1 MPGNI
6 YLKDLGLQGPE
17 DIFIINSSIY
27 VADTGNSRVLIY
39 NIKNGERRILGE
51 GTLSSPC
58 GIFVT
63 DDLNVYVADKVAK
76 AVFIFDD
83 SGTLKK
89 TIGRPDNYL
98 FSELSEYTPKNVVV
112 TDEGNIYVCGESAYE
127 GLMQFSPEGEFE
139 GYFAANRKH
148 LTFTETLEDML
159 LSEKM
164 KQNSLM
170 RRPRTIFNLDI
181 NNRNLI
187 YTVTQTNEYDTE
199 TQTHLAKEENCI
211 KQFNLA
217 GVNIMSANNFMDD
230 AWNFVDVASGDY
242 GNVYAV
248 TNTGL
253 IYEYDKEGN
262 VIFSFGGRAV
272 SSDRNGLF
280 TYAAAIDTD
289 ENGFVYVLDRE
300 KGFVEVFYPT
310 NFAIMTHQAIYDLE
324 NGDYKAAEA
333 SWGAVLKLNGMAR
346 NAHIGYGKT
355 LLHQQRYN
363 EAMRQF
369 RLAGDREYYSEA
381 FWQLRDDWLNE
392 HMIYIL
398 LLIIAFVIYVII
410 SSLIKRKKPI
420 VKTSYLK
427 KIPTTPAARFAH
439 DIGYVGYMLK
449 HPIDGYY
456 YLKRGEAGSLLSTG
470 ILYFVIFAVYIAD
483 SMLRGYANNQYGYY
497 VETSGK
503 GMTKILLPKGW
514 HSINIVKGSV
524 EQASAT
530 LFSSSNPVS
539 LVENNTLE
547 VFESESIIETS
558 KIKVMWATGFA
569 DSYDIE
575 CSLDGESW
583 SSIKEESSEYTV
595 TNGAGSVD
603 TVDCDNIYAKYFR
616 IVPQENGD
624 SGEPAVNAIEIYGKT
639 GSEIY
644 AVKEDINIWENFS
657 ENSYDIPFETAY
669 TDFSKEMP
677 YQGRLIIASF
687 MIAVVF
693 AGEAILI
700 INSRRK
706 RLH

>member
-1 MPGNI
+1 MRKITAFLIVLCMLVVFGSLSVSASENTTYTYTVSTDEKWIQTQDAYLPGNI
-6 YLKDLGLQGPE
+6 YLKNLGLQSPE
-17 DIFIINSSIY
+17 DIFIKNGCIY

-39 NIKNGERRILGE
+39 NIESGDKRILGE
-51 GTLSSPC
+51 GVLSSPC

-63 DDLNVYVADKVAK
+63 EDLKVYVADKGAK
-76 AVFIFDD
+76 AVFIFDN
-83 SGTLKK
+83 GGELKK

-98 FSELSEYTPKNVVV
+98 FSDLSEYTPKNVIV
-112 TDEGNIYVCGESAYE
+112 TGEGNIYVCGESAYE

-139 GYFAANRKH
+139 GYFAANQKH
-148 LTFTETLEDML
+148 LTFKETVEDML

-199 TQTHLAKEENCI
+199 TQTHSAKEENCI

-217 GVNIMSANNFMDD
+217 GVNILSANDFMDD

-248 TNTGL
+248 TYTGL
-253 IYEYDKEGN
+253 IYEYDSEGN

-310 NFAIMTHQAIYDLE
+310 DFAIMTHQAIYDLE
-324 NGDYKAAEA
+324 NGDYEAAEA

-355 LLHQQRYN
+355 LLHQQRYT
-363 EAMRQF
+363 EAMQQF

-381 FWQLRDDWLNE
+381 FWQQRDDWLNE

-398 LLIIAFVIYVII
+398 VLIIAFVLYVIV
-410 SSLIKRKKPI
+410 SSLIKRKRPSKEI
-420 VKTSYLK
+420 SYLK
-427 KIPTTPAARFAH
+427 KIPTTPMARFGH
-439 DIGYVGYMLK
+439 DLGYIGYMLK

-456 YLKRGEAGSLLSTG
+456 YLKRGDAGSLLSAG

-483 SMLRGYANNQYGYY
+483 SMLRGFVFGFSSVDEVPLAF
-497 VETSGK
+497 
-503 GMTKILLPKGW
+503 MTAVFFVLCILFVVGNYLVA
-514 HSINIVKGSV
+514 SINSGEGSFRNIFVMLPYSLSPYLVITPFIVLATHFLTQNEAFIINFAWLIALVWSGVLIFIGLRETHRYTGRETVKNLLL
-524 EQASAT
+524 T
-530 LFSSSNPVS
+530 LFFMLIAIILMAVLYLLWQQVYAFLRD
-539 LVENNTLE
+539 LVME
-547 VFESESIIETS
+547 VIYR
-558 KIKVMWATGFA
+558 VQQ
-569 DSYDIE
+569 
-575 CSLDGESW
+575 
-583 SSIKEESSEYTV
+583 
-595 TNGAGSVD
+595 NSV
-603 TVDCDNIYAKYFR
+603 
-616 IVPQENGD
+616 
-624 SGEPAVNAIEIYGKT
+624 
-639 GSEIY
+639 
-644 AVKEDINIWENFS
+644 
-657 ENSYDIPFETAY
+657 
-669 TDFSKEMP
+669 
-677 YQGRLIIASF
+677 
-687 MIAVVF
+687 
-693 AGEAILI
+693 
-700 INSRRK
+700 
-706 RLH
+706 

>member
-1 MPGNI
+1 MRKITAFLLMVCVFVIFGGVSVSASENTTYTYTVSTDDKWIQTQDAYLPGNI

-39 NIKNGERRILGE
+39 NIKSGERRTLGE

-127 GLMQFSPEGEFE
+127 GLLQFSPEGEFE

-148 LTFTETLEDML
+148 LSFTETLEDML

-217 GVNIMSANNFMDD
+217 GVNIMSANDFMDD

-310 NFAIMTHQAIYDLE
+310 DFAIMTHQAIYDLE
-324 NGDYKAAEA
+324 NGDYEAAEA

-355 LLHQQRYN
+355 LLHQQKYN

-398 LLIIAFVIYVII
+398 VLIIAFVVYVII
-410 SSLIKRKKPI
+410 SSLIKRKKPR

-427 KIPTTPAARFAH
+427 KIPGTPSARFAH

-456 YLKRGEAGSLLSTG
+456 YLKRGEAGSLLSAG

-483 SMLRGYANNQYGYY
+483 SMLRGFIFGFSS
-497 VETSGK
+497 VDEVPLTF
-503 GMTKILLPKGW
+503 MTAVFFILCVLFVVGNYLVA
-514 HSINIVKGSV
+514 SINSGEGSFRNIFVMLPYSLSPYLVITPFIVL
-524 EQASAT
+524 ASHFLTQNEAFIINFAWLVALVWSAVLIFIGLRETHQYTGRETVKNLLLT
-530 LFSSSNPVS
+530 LFFMLIAIILMAV
-539 LVENNTLE
+539 LYLLWQQVYAFLRDIVME
-547 VFESESIIETS
+547 VIYR
-558 KIKVMWATGFA
+558 VQQ
-569 DSYDIE
+569 
-575 CSLDGESW
+575 
-583 SSIKEESSEYTV
+583 
-595 TNGAGSVD
+595 NGV
-603 TVDCDNIYAKYFR
+603 
-616 IVPQENGD
+616 
-624 SGEPAVNAIEIYGKT
+624 
-639 GSEIY
+639 
-644 AVKEDINIWENFS
+644 
-657 ENSYDIPFETAY
+657 
-669 TDFSKEMP
+669 
-677 YQGRLIIASF
+677 
-687 MIAVVF
+687 
-693 AGEAILI
+693 
-700 INSRRK
+700 
-706 RLH
+706 